1 MLWLSLAV
9 VGALQLS
16 APKLPKTLQAKPTT
30 TECGNCDSWSPF
42 SANCKPCDDGKVVV
56 NGAMVSS
63 KALRQVEVMDA
74 EGTVKDLTEVVADK
88 SVVVFLRHLG

>member
-1 MLWLSLAV
+1 MVTVA
-9 VGALQLS
+9 ALQFGT
-16 APKLPKTLQAKPTT
+16 LPRSTVLHSKSTT

-56 NGAMVSS
+56 NGQMVSS
-63 KALRQVEVMDA
+63 KSLRQVEVMDA
-74 EGTVKDLTEVVADK
+74 EGTVKDLTDVVADK